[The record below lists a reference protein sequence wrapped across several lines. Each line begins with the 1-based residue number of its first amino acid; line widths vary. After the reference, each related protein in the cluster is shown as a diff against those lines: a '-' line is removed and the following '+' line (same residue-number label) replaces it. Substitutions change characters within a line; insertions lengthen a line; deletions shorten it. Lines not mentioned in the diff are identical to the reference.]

1 MYNQSNR
8 FNFVPI
14 SDELTE
20 FEKKLSK
27 LELIRYIEHPELFY
41 KEAAYF
47 KKVDEKDSYYYLFS
61 KIKSNDFNKG
71 SGYLTHGFDFYKG
84 SFHGQM
90 IRGLINYCN
99 LKGDSIILDPF
110 CGSGTTLVES
120 NLLGFNS
127 IGIDI
132 NPIACLNSKIK
143 TNLLNCNVN
152 RLSNDNKKYFKL
164 GYYDKY
170 KVHLTDFTDVLKSD
184 IKELF
189 YLFIFLR
196 AISIEFRFS
205 TDRKIGFKNIY
216 YKLINVLKSFE
227 NLKKEININLG
238 ESSILFGD
246 CLIEL
251 KNLKSN
257 SIDAIITSPP
267 YIDLIDY
274 IQEDLTPIN
283 YLIKKEKIEFL
294 KSKSIGNKFRN
305 YSLTEKLYWNKIDLF
320 LKELI
325 RILKPN
331 KNFILI
337 VNNYKNMSEKFE
349 EILIANYFLI
359 ERILKRVVVNI
370 KKKNNTEFVYFLK
383 SKI

>member
-1 MYNQSNR
+1 MDGYVHKYN
-8 FNFVPI
+8 F
-14 SDELTE
+14 ELLTNNLTD
-20 FEKKLSK
+20 FEKTLVN
-27 LELIRYIEHPELFY
+27 LEQIRYTENPFTFY
-41 KEAAYF
+41 KETAF
-47 KKVDEKDSYYYLFS
+47 LKSVDGNLSYYYLFS
-61 KIKSNDFNKG
+61 RIKSNSFNLG
-71 SGYLTHGFDFYKG
+71 SGYLTHGFDFYRG

-120 NLLGFNS
+120 SLLGFNS

-196 AISIEFRFS
+196 ALSIEFRFS
-205 TDRKIGFKNIY
+205 TDRKIGFKKLY
-216 YKLINVLKSFE
+216 FKLIKVLISFE
-227 NLKKEININLG
+227 NLKKEISINLG
-238 ESSILFGD
+238 ESSIIFGD
-246 CLIEL
+246 CLSEL

-283 YLIKKEKIEFL
+283 FLIKNKKTEFL

-305 YSLTEKLYWNKIDLF
+305 YSLTEKLYWNKMDLF

-383 SKI
+383 SKF

>member
-1 MYNQSNR
+1 MYNRSNQ

-14 SDELTE
+14 SNELTE

-47 KKVDEKDSYYYLFS
+47 KKVDRKDSYYYLFS

-71 SGYLTHGFDFYKG
+71 SGYLTHGFDFYRG

-120 NLLGFNS
+120 SLLGFNS

-143 TNLLNCNVN
+143 TSLLNCNLNV
-152 RLSNDNKKYFKL
+152 LSNDNKKYFNPV
-164 GYYDKY
+164 YFNKY
-170 KVHLTDFTDVLKSD
+170 KVHLTDFNDVLKRD

-205 TDRKIGFKNIY
+205 TDRKIGFKKLY

-246 CLIEL
+246 CLFEL
-251 KNLKSN
+251 KHLKSN

-283 YLIKKEKIEFL
+283 FLIKKEKIEFL

-305 YSLTEKLYWNKIDLF
+305 CLLTEKLYWNKIDLF
-320 LKELI
+320 LKELN
-325 RILKPN
+325 RVLKPN

-337 VNNYKNMSEKFE
+337 VNNYKNMSEKFK

-370 KKKNNTEFVYFLK
+370 KKKNNLEFVYFLK